1 MNTFLR
7 TTLYF
12 FIIATYS
19 LLSSLPLAISN
30 PLIAVDVGHSKHAY
44 GALSASGIS
53 EFNFNAILAKDIIQ
67 ELSSNGINSFTIGEK
82 GNIIKLHER
91 TQIANSKN
99 ATFLISIH
107 HDSVQPQYLKKNLL
121 NGKTLNYC
129 NNFSG
134 FSLFVSRLNPKTSE
148 SLRCASAIGEAL
160 RQEGFQPTQ
169 HHAEKII
176 GENKS
181 WADKKNGVYFY
192 DKLAVLKNV
201 NCPAVLIEAGIIV
214 NQQDEGFL
222 QNPQIRKAIASAIKK
237 GLAGC
242 ALK

>member
-1 MNTFLR
+1 MNTILR

-12 FIIATYS
+12 FSIATYY
-19 LLSSLPLAISN
+19 LLSSLPLAMSN
-30 PLIAVDVGHSKHAY
+30 SLIAIDIGHSKYAY
-44 GALSASGIS
+44 GALSASGIP
-53 EFNFNAILAKDIIQ
+53 EFHFNVILAKDIIQ
-67 ELSSNGINSFTIGEK
+67 ELSSNGIDSFTIGEDGK
-82 GNIIKLHER
+82 ILKLHER
-91 TQIANSKN
+91 TQISNSKN
-99 ATFLISIH
+99 ATFFLSIH
-107 HDSVQPQYLKKNLL
+107 HDSVQPLYLKKQLL
-121 NGKTLNYC
+121 NGKKFYYC
-129 NNFSG
+129 NKFSG
-134 FSLFVSRLNPKTSE
+134 FSLFVSRLNPQLDK
-148 SLRCASAIGEAL
+148 SLNCASAIGEAL

-222 QNPQIRKAIASAIKK
+222 QNPKIRKAIASAIKK

-242 ALK
+242 SLK